1 MARVFDSKDKLVQN
15 YQPPASYK
23 EKFIQKIN
31 EKNAYSSAR
40 GSKTSSA
47 NVTAVEF
54 AASRKYNSPEIDIF
68 LTGRG
73 MAESQNSSFDQV
85 PLKNPPI
92 NSNHAKTSPY
102 EMYTLGARSSKNNDE
117 F

>member
-1 MARVFDSKDKLVQN
+1 
-15 YQPPASYK
+15 
-23 EKFIQKIN
+23 
-31 EKNAYSSAR
+31 
-40 GSKTSSA
+40 
-47 NVTAVEF
+47 
-54 AASRKYNSPEIDIF
+54 
-68 LTGRG
+68 

-85 PLKNPPI
+85 PLKNPPV

>member
-54 AASRKYNSPEIDIF
+54 SASRKSNQPENDKE
-68 LTGRG
+68 
-73 MAESQNSSFDQV
+73 ASN
-85 PLKNPPI
+85 LKIKIRQAMTKIETCNFEACLI
-92 NSNHAKTSPY
+92 CC
-102 EMYTLGARSSKNNDE
+102 M
-117 F
+117 